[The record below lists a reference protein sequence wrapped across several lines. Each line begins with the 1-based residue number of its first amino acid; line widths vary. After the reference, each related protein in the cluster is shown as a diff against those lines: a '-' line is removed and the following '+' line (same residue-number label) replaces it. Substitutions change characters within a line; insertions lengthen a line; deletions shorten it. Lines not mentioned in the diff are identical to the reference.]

1 MFGGSKSHITPVKS
15 GLTSSDISI
24 IEAYFEA
31 EFIKNISIFEPQIVK
46 QYAYSKKK
54 CNTDQF

>member
-31 EFIKNISIFEPQIVK
+31 EFIKNK
-46 QYAYSKKK
+46 
-54 CNTDQF
+54 